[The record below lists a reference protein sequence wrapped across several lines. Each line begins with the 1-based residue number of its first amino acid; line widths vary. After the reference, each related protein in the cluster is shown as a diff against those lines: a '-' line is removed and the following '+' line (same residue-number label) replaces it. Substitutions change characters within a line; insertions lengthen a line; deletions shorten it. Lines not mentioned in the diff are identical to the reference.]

1 MGMKWETD
9 AVEPNYLEESSILV
23 VLRAKTQ
30 YSATLKRMGALS
42 GTRKKKKTL
51 RLLLFDLEVSPGI
64 SIPSHPMDK
73 IRNVPRKGA
82 DDISENPERYDCERG

>member
-42 GTRKKKKTL
+42 GTRKKKKKNTQTPPFRSRSL
-51 RLLLFDLEVSPGI
+51 ARNKYT
-64 SIPSHPMDK
+64 IPSD
-73 IRNVPRKGA
+73 G
-82 DDISENPERYDCERG
+82 